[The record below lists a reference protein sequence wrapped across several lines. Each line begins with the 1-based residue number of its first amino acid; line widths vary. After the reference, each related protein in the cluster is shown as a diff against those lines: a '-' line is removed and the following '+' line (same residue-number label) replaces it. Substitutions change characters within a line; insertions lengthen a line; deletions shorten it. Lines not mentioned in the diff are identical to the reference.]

1 MKLSS
6 TARSEFSVFL
16 LFQDPD
22 QAATYREALSFEGYD
37 CYVFIDYEIFLDR
50 VKEKAPDLVV
60 FEMDALMGTLSEF
73 VQSILEISPEV
84 HFLPTVEP
92 AAAEALIPYRD
103 YNFIGLFTGGPE
115 AKTRLLWQVDAH
127 FSEMTLNRKL
137 SAAESAVEQAR
148 AQLERSSEQI
158 EEARSLALKAAERVP
173 APTNTW
179 SVSDSEQVYRKA
191 HSREEMMTRF
201 LERVIQVAV
210 PPNKATSS
218 VGLFFKYISTLFN
231 LVATQSQGL
240 SLEKLKG
247 VGVKLTPVEAEI
259 FSDLARKFQAPM
271 PLQELLQQ
279 GFVVADYYL
288 RPLWSVRGL
297 EGVMVFWPA
306 NDFDQKALDNE
317 WSVFSSQFL
326 LIDLKSKYDELNVI
340 DPVTEAHTR
349 EFYLKTLEMEVSRA
363 RRLQKPV
370 SVIKLTLDQWADVK
384 LKSGELVRESILK
397 SLVAIIKKTGRTNDF
412 VCLTKQGELSLI
424 LPHSARQGAAVRAER
439 LRRIVEAQS
448 FQYAEGP
455 LTISCGVSEYPSF
468 CSSAVELDHTAGQAM
483 AYIQARGGNKL
494 CLYKPLDKFKP
505 DFEVPPI

>member
-6 TARSEFSVFL
+6 TVRSEFSVFL

-22 QAATYREALSFEGYD
+22 QAANYRAALSFEGYD
-37 CYVFIDYEIFLDR
+37 CYVFIDYDIFLDR
-50 VKEKAPDLVV
+50 VKEKAPDLVI

-73 VQSILEISPEV
+73 VQSVLEISPEV
-84 HFLPTVEP
+84 YFLPTVAP

-103 YNFIGLFTGGPE
+103 YNFIGLFISGDE

-127 FSEMTLNRKL
+127 FSEMTLQKKL
-137 SAAESAVEQAR
+137 KAAEQAVEQAKHELIQ
-148 AQLERSSEQI
+148 AQSVSAQQQAALAAAKPAAPARSWSVLESEQI
-158 EEARSLALKAAERVP
+158 
-173 APTNTW
+173 
-179 SVSDSEQVYRKA
+179 YRKA
-191 HSREEMMTRF
+191 TTREEMMNRF
-201 LERVIQVAV
+201 LERVVQTAVA
-210 PPNKATSS
+210 PHKTTAA

-259 FSDLARKFQAPM
+259 FPDLAKKFQAPM

-279 GFVVADYYL
+279 GFVVTDYYL
-288 RPLWSVRGL
+288 RPLWSARGL

-306 NDFDQKALDNE
+306 GDFDIKALDNE
-317 WSVFSSQFL
+317 WAVFSSQFQ
-326 LIDLKSKYDELNVI
+326 LIDLKARYDELNVV
-340 DPVTEAHTR
+340 DPVTEAHNR
-349 EFYLKTLEMEVSRA
+349 DFYMKTLEMEVSRA

-384 LKSGELVRESILK
+384 AKSGELVRDSILK

-412 VCLTKQGELSLI
+412 VCLTKEGELSLI

-455 LTISCGVSEYPSF
+455 LTVSCGVSEYPSF